1 MFQRISLITII
12 AVCSSMPG
20 ILFSQATL
28 SLSTT
33 SLSSSTPA
41 INDQLSIFTMLT
53 NTSATDTF
61 EGIID
66 FSLANDDSILIS
78 SAVVG
83 KPNFAGTTIKLAPQ
97 EQRAALFT
105 VQLIPSYFKA
115 GPEIIIVWPIATNP
129 KTITLI
135 VDSAEAPIDIQ
146 AAVGVNDFEPL
157 QLKAFVSRNHFIIQN
172 GRSEIALEQIQILSA
187 NGSIVRTQSVSSSVN
202 VEIDIASLVPGVY
215 LGEVLFNNGSRTVIR
230 FVKY

>member
-12 AVCSSMPG
+12 AVCSCLPG
-20 ILFSQATL
+20 IVFSQATL

-33 SLSSSTPA
+33 SLSSATPA

-53 NTSATDTF
+53 NTSTVDTF

-78 SAVVG
+78 TAVVG
-83 KPNFAGTTIKLAPQ
+83 KPNYAGTSIVLAPL
-97 EQRAALFT
+97 EQKAALFT

-115 GPEIIIVWPIATNP
+115 GPEIIIVWPIAKNP
-129 KTITLI
+129 KTLTLV

-146 AAVGVNDFEPL
+146 VAVGIDDADPL
-157 QLKAFVSRNHFIIQN
+157 LKAFVSGNRFVIQN
-172 GRSEIALEQIQILSA
+172 NHSEISLERVQILSA
-187 NGSIVRTQSVSSSVN
+187 NGSVVHSQDVADTKA
-202 VEIDIASLVPGVY
+202 EIDIASLTPGVY
-215 LGEVLFNNGSRTVIR
+215 LGEILFRNGSRTIVR